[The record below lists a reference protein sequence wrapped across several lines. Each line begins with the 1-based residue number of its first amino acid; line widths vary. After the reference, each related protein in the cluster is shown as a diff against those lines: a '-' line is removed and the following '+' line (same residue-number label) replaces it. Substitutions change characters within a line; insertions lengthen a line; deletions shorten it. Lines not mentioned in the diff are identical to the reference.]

1 MILELTIIFATIIAL
16 VFISYKYFQNIK
28 ISLLVI
34 FTFLSFPIVYICFLK
49 TFYFYIPGETI
60 GNISDWISFSG
71 GYIGAI
77 ITILCIGVQLKHDSN
92 NRKKEEIIRIKE
104 KEKGAIEF
112 FIIYFT
118 EINNNLTNINNF
130 FPNATMKGH
139 NCNEF
144 HFLKSNVPN
153 EIYWTM
159 YEKVSDTPLGPNL
172 INALSKIQNMD
183 NIISEILKKSSSSS
197 NDNIFKIGN
206 NFLFL
211 KTHISNINV
220 TNLFK
225 FINLLD
231 EHKTNFNDNNKFN
244 DIYYYFKNLEILLE
258 DKKNYNNNQ
267 ITSLN
272 SMQKYINNLINDLNC
287 QSKKYL

>member
-1 MILELTIIFATIIAL
+1 
-16 VFISYKYFQNIK
+16 
-28 ISLLVI
+28 
-34 FTFLSFPIVYICFLK
+34 
-49 TFYFYIPGETI
+49 
-60 GNISDWISFSG
+60 
-71 GYIGAI
+71 
-77 ITILCIGVQLKHDSN
+77 ILCIGVQLKHDSN